1 MKLLILG
8 NHTCGNRGDS
18 AILRG
23 LLDAIN
29 SLNPHAEVDVMSRYP
44 VSSSWLLNRPVMG
57 DPLFLQMKQHNSAA
71 GVVGRVK
78 KVLRRRYQH
87 QVLLS
92 RVTDTGKLRN
102 IAIAQGFTDFV
113 RLLSGYDA
121 IIQVGGSFF
130 VDLYGVPQF
139 EHALCTFMAKKP
151 LFMIGHSVGPF
162 QDEQFNQLANYVFG
176 HCDALILRES
186 VSLDLMKRSNITT
199 AKVEHGVD
207 TAWLV
212 DHHTEEFTA
221 SYAVQHWL
229 DVAAQ
234 QKTVAIT
241 LRELAPFDK
250 RLGTTQQAYE
260 KAFAG
265 VVNRILDEG
274 YQVIALSTCTGI
286 DSYNKDDRMVA
297 LNLRQH
303 ISDPAR
309 YHVVMDELND
319 LEMGK
324 ILGACELTVGTR
336 LHSAIISMNFA
347 TPAIAINYEHKSAG
361 IMQQLGLPEMAIDI
375 RHLLDGSLQAM
386 VADTLGQ
393 LPVLNARL
401 SEAVSRERQI
411 GMQMVQ
417 SVLERS
423 RGGEMKVG
431 FFLLKFPLSSETFVL
446 NQITAFIDM
455 GFEVEIVA
463 LQKGDTQ
470 NTHAAWTKYNLA
482 ARTRWL
488 QDEPQGKVAKLRHR
502 ASQTLRG
509 IHRKNTWQALNLKR
523 YGAESRNLIL
533 SAICGQVATPFRAD
547 VFIAHFG
554 PAGVTAAKLRELGVI
569 RGKIATIFHGIDISS
584 REVLNHYT
592 PEYQQLFRR
601 GDLMLPISDLWAGRL
616 QKMGCPREKIAV
628 SRMGVDM
635 TRFSPRPVKAPATP
649 LEIIS
654 VARLTEKKG
663 LHVAIEACRQLKEQ
677 GVAFRY
683 RILGIGPWERRL
695 RTLIEQYQ
703 LEDVVEMPGFKPSH
717 EVKAMLDDADVFL
730 LPSVTGA
737 DGDME
742 GIPVALMEAM
752 AVGIPVVST
761 LHSGIPE
768 LVEADKSGWLV
779 PENDARALAQRLAAF
794 SQLDTDELAPVIK
807 RAREKVEHDFNQQVI
822 NRELASL
829 LQAL

>member
-1 MKLLILG
+1 
-8 NHTCGNRGDS
+8 
-18 AILRG
+18 
-23 LLDAIN
+23 
-29 SLNPHAEVDVMSRYP
+29 
-44 VSSSWLLNRPVMG
+44 
-57 DPLFLQMKQHNSAA
+57 
-71 GVVGRVK
+71 
-78 KVLRRRYQH
+78 
-87 QVLLS
+87 
-92 RVTDTGKLRN
+92 
-102 IAIAQGFTDFV
+102 
-113 RLLSGYDA
+113 
-121 IIQVGGSFF
+121 
-130 VDLYGVPQF
+130 
-139 EHALCTFMAKKP
+139 
-151 LFMIGHSVGPF
+151 
-162 QDEQFNQLANYVFG
+162 
-176 HCDALILRES
+176 
-186 VSLDLMKRSNITT
+186 
-199 AKVEHGVD
+199 
-207 TAWLV
+207 
-212 DHHTEEFTA
+212 
-221 SYAVQHWL
+221 
-229 DVAAQ
+229 
-234 QKTVAIT
+234 
-241 LRELAPFDK
+241 
-250 RLGTTQQAYE
+250 
-260 KAFAG
+260 
-265 VVNRILDEG
+265 
-274 YQVIALSTCTGI
+274 
-286 DSYNKDDRMVA
+286 
-297 LNLRQH
+297 
-303 ISDPAR
+303 
-309 YHVVMDELND
+309 
-319 LEMGK
+319 
-324 ILGACELTVGTR
+324 
-336 LHSAIISMNFA
+336 
-347 TPAIAINYEHKSAG
+347 
-361 IMQQLGLPEMAIDI
+361 
-375 RHLLDGSLQAM
+375 
-386 VADTLGQ
+386 
-393 LPVLNARL
+393 
-401 SEAVSRERQI
+401 
-411 GMQMVQ
+411 
-417 SVLERS
+417 
-423 RGGEMKVG
+423 MKVG

-463 LQKGDTQ
+463 LQKGDTE

-488 QDEPQGKVAKLRHR
+488 QDEPTGKVAKLRHR

-533 SAICGQVATPFRAD
+533 SAICGQVVAPLHAD

-635 TRFSPRPVKAPATP
+635 TRFSPRPVKAPAIP

-717 EVKAMLDDADVFL
+717 EVKEMLDDADVFL

-794 SQLDTDELAPVIK
+794 SQLDTDELAPVVK

>member
-1 MKLLILG
+1 
-8 NHTCGNRGDS
+8 
-18 AILRG
+18 
-23 LLDAIN
+23 
-29 SLNPHAEVDVMSRYP
+29 
-44 VSSSWLLNRPVMG
+44 
-57 DPLFLQMKQHNSAA
+57 
-71 GVVGRVK
+71 
-78 KVLRRRYQH
+78 
-87 QVLLS
+87 
-92 RVTDTGKLRN
+92 
-102 IAIAQGFTDFV
+102 
-113 RLLSGYDA
+113 
-121 IIQVGGSFF
+121 
-130 VDLYGVPQF
+130 
-139 EHALCTFMAKKP
+139 
-151 LFMIGHSVGPF
+151 
-162 QDEQFNQLANYVFG
+162 
-176 HCDALILRES
+176 
-186 VSLDLMKRSNITT
+186 
-199 AKVEHGVD
+199 
-207 TAWLV
+207 
-212 DHHTEEFTA
+212 
-221 SYAVQHWL
+221 
-229 DVAAQ
+229 
-234 QKTVAIT
+234 
-241 LRELAPFDK
+241 
-250 RLGTTQQAYE
+250 
-260 KAFAG
+260 
-265 VVNRILDEG
+265 
-274 YQVIALSTCTGI
+274 
-286 DSYNKDDRMVA
+286 
-297 LNLRQH
+297 
-303 ISDPAR
+303 
-309 YHVVMDELND
+309 
-319 LEMGK
+319 
-324 ILGACELTVGTR
+324 
-336 LHSAIISMNFA
+336 
-347 TPAIAINYEHKSAG
+347 
-361 IMQQLGLPEMAIDI
+361 
-375 RHLLDGSLQAM
+375 
-386 VADTLGQ
+386 
-393 LPVLNARL
+393 
-401 SEAVSRERQI
+401 
-411 GMQMVQ
+411 
-417 SVLERS
+417 
-423 RGGEMKVG
+423 MKVG

-533 SAICGQVATPFRAD
+533 SAICGQVVTPLHAD

-584 REVLNHYT
+584 RDVLNHYT

-717 EVKAMLDDADVFL
+717 EVKAILDDADVFL

-794 SQLDTDELAPVIK
+794 SQLDTNELAPVIK

>member
-1 MKLLILG
+1 
-8 NHTCGNRGDS
+8 
-18 AILRG
+18 
-23 LLDAIN
+23 
-29 SLNPHAEVDVMSRYP
+29 
-44 VSSSWLLNRPVMG
+44 
-57 DPLFLQMKQHNSAA
+57 
-71 GVVGRVK
+71 
-78 KVLRRRYQH
+78 
-87 QVLLS
+87 
-92 RVTDTGKLRN
+92 
-102 IAIAQGFTDFV
+102 
-113 RLLSGYDA
+113 
-121 IIQVGGSFF
+121 
-130 VDLYGVPQF
+130 
-139 EHALCTFMAKKP
+139 
-151 LFMIGHSVGPF
+151 
-162 QDEQFNQLANYVFG
+162 
-176 HCDALILRES
+176 
-186 VSLDLMKRSNITT
+186 
-199 AKVEHGVD
+199 
-207 TAWLV
+207 
-212 DHHTEEFTA
+212 
-221 SYAVQHWL
+221 
-229 DVAAQ
+229 
-234 QKTVAIT
+234 
-241 LRELAPFDK
+241 
-250 RLGTTQQAYE
+250 
-260 KAFAG
+260 
-265 VVNRILDEG
+265 
-274 YQVIALSTCTGI
+274 
-286 DSYNKDDRMVA
+286 
-297 LNLRQH
+297 
-303 ISDPAR
+303 
-309 YHVVMDELND
+309 
-319 LEMGK
+319 
-324 ILGACELTVGTR
+324 
-336 LHSAIISMNFA
+336 
-347 TPAIAINYEHKSAG
+347 
-361 IMQQLGLPEMAIDI
+361 
-375 RHLLDGSLQAM
+375 
-386 VADTLGQ
+386 
-393 LPVLNARL
+393 
-401 SEAVSRERQI
+401 
-411 GMQMVQ
+411 
-417 SVLERS
+417 
-423 RGGEMKVG
+423 MKVG

-470 NTHAAWTKYNLA
+470 NTHAAWTQYNLA
-482 ARTRWL
+482 AKTRWL

-509 IHRKNTWQALNLKR
+509 IHRKNTWQALNIKR

-533 SAICGQVATPFRAD
+533 SAICGRVATPFHAD

-601 GDLMLPISDLWAGRL
+601 GELMLPISELWAGRL

-703 LEDVVEMPGFKPSH
+703 LEDMVEMPGFKPSH

-794 SQLDTDELAPVIK
+794 SQLDADKLAPVVK

>member
-1 MKLLILG
+1 
-8 NHTCGNRGDS
+8 
-18 AILRG
+18 
-23 LLDAIN
+23 
-29 SLNPHAEVDVMSRYP
+29 
-44 VSSSWLLNRPVMG
+44 
-57 DPLFLQMKQHNSAA
+57 
-71 GVVGRVK
+71 
-78 KVLRRRYQH
+78 
-87 QVLLS
+87 
-92 RVTDTGKLRN
+92 
-102 IAIAQGFTDFV
+102 
-113 RLLSGYDA
+113 
-121 IIQVGGSFF
+121 
-130 VDLYGVPQF
+130 
-139 EHALCTFMAKKP
+139 
-151 LFMIGHSVGPF
+151 
-162 QDEQFNQLANYVFG
+162 
-176 HCDALILRES
+176 
-186 VSLDLMKRSNITT
+186 
-199 AKVEHGVD
+199 
-207 TAWLV
+207 
-212 DHHTEEFTA
+212 
-221 SYAVQHWL
+221 
-229 DVAAQ
+229 
-234 QKTVAIT
+234 
-241 LRELAPFDK
+241 
-250 RLGTTQQAYE
+250 
-260 KAFAG
+260 
-265 VVNRILDEG
+265 
-274 YQVIALSTCTGI
+274 
-286 DSYNKDDRMVA
+286 
-297 LNLRQH
+297 
-303 ISDPAR
+303 
-309 YHVVMDELND
+309 
-319 LEMGK
+319 
-324 ILGACELTVGTR
+324 
-336 LHSAIISMNFA
+336 
-347 TPAIAINYEHKSAG
+347 
-361 IMQQLGLPEMAIDI
+361 
-375 RHLLDGSLQAM
+375 
-386 VADTLGQ
+386 
-393 LPVLNARL
+393 
-401 SEAVSRERQI
+401 
-411 GMQMVQ
+411 
-417 SVLERS
+417 
-423 RGGEMKVG
+423 MKVG
-431 FFLLKFPLSSETFVL
+431 FFLLKFPLSSETFIL

-463 LQKGDTQ
+463 LQKGDTE

-488 QDEPQGKVAKLRHR
+488 QDEPTGKVAKLRHR

-523 YGAESRNLIL
+523 YGAESQNLIL
-533 SAICGQVATPFRAD
+533 SAICGQVVAPLHAD

-677 GVAFRY
+677 GMAFRY

-703 LEDVVEMPGFKPSH
+703 LEDVVDMPGFKPSH
-717 EVKAMLDDADVFL
+717 EVKEMLDDADVFL

-779 PENDARALAQRLAAF
+779 PENDARALAQRLATF
-794 SQLDTDELAPVIK
+794 SQLDTDELAPVVK
-807 RAREKVEHDFNQQVI
+807 RARDKVEHDFNQQVI

>member
-1 MKLLILG
+1 
-8 NHTCGNRGDS
+8 
-18 AILRG
+18 
-23 LLDAIN
+23 
-29 SLNPHAEVDVMSRYP
+29 
-44 VSSSWLLNRPVMG
+44 
-57 DPLFLQMKQHNSAA
+57 
-71 GVVGRVK
+71 
-78 KVLRRRYQH
+78 
-87 QVLLS
+87 
-92 RVTDTGKLRN
+92 
-102 IAIAQGFTDFV
+102 
-113 RLLSGYDA
+113 
-121 IIQVGGSFF
+121 
-130 VDLYGVPQF
+130 
-139 EHALCTFMAKKP
+139 
-151 LFMIGHSVGPF
+151 
-162 QDEQFNQLANYVFG
+162 
-176 HCDALILRES
+176 
-186 VSLDLMKRSNITT
+186 
-199 AKVEHGVD
+199 
-207 TAWLV
+207 
-212 DHHTEEFTA
+212 
-221 SYAVQHWL
+221 
-229 DVAAQ
+229 
-234 QKTVAIT
+234 
-241 LRELAPFDK
+241 
-250 RLGTTQQAYE
+250 
-260 KAFAG
+260 
-265 VVNRILDEG
+265 
-274 YQVIALSTCTGI
+274 
-286 DSYNKDDRMVA
+286 
-297 LNLRQH
+297 
-303 ISDPAR
+303 
-309 YHVVMDELND
+309 
-319 LEMGK
+319 
-324 ILGACELTVGTR
+324 
-336 LHSAIISMNFA
+336 
-347 TPAIAINYEHKSAG
+347 
-361 IMQQLGLPEMAIDI
+361 
-375 RHLLDGSLQAM
+375 
-386 VADTLGQ
+386 
-393 LPVLNARL
+393 
-401 SEAVSRERQI
+401 
-411 GMQMVQ
+411 
-417 SVLERS
+417 
-423 RGGEMKVG
+423 MKVG

-488 QDEPQGKVAKLRHR
+488 QDEPTGKVAKLRHR

-533 SAICGQVATPFRAD
+533 SAICGQVAKPLHAD

-768 LVEADKSGWLV
+768 LVEVDKSGWLV

>member
-1 MKLLILG
+1 
-8 NHTCGNRGDS
+8 
-18 AILRG
+18 
-23 LLDAIN
+23 
-29 SLNPHAEVDVMSRYP
+29 
-44 VSSSWLLNRPVMG
+44 
-57 DPLFLQMKQHNSAA
+57 
-71 GVVGRVK
+71 
-78 KVLRRRYQH
+78 
-87 QVLLS
+87 
-92 RVTDTGKLRN
+92 
-102 IAIAQGFTDFV
+102 
-113 RLLSGYDA
+113 
-121 IIQVGGSFF
+121 
-130 VDLYGVPQF
+130 
-139 EHALCTFMAKKP
+139 
-151 LFMIGHSVGPF
+151 
-162 QDEQFNQLANYVFG
+162 
-176 HCDALILRES
+176 
-186 VSLDLMKRSNITT
+186 
-199 AKVEHGVD
+199 
-207 TAWLV
+207 
-212 DHHTEEFTA
+212 
-221 SYAVQHWL
+221 
-229 DVAAQ
+229 
-234 QKTVAIT
+234 
-241 LRELAPFDK
+241 
-250 RLGTTQQAYE
+250 
-260 KAFAG
+260 
-265 VVNRILDEG
+265 
-274 YQVIALSTCTGI
+274 
-286 DSYNKDDRMVA
+286 
-297 LNLRQH
+297 
-303 ISDPAR
+303 
-309 YHVVMDELND
+309 
-319 LEMGK
+319 
-324 ILGACELTVGTR
+324 
-336 LHSAIISMNFA
+336 
-347 TPAIAINYEHKSAG
+347 
-361 IMQQLGLPEMAIDI
+361 
-375 RHLLDGSLQAM
+375 
-386 VADTLGQ
+386 
-393 LPVLNARL
+393 
-401 SEAVSRERQI
+401 
-411 GMQMVQ
+411 
-417 SVLERS
+417 
-423 RGGEMKVG
+423 MKVG

-455 GFEVEIVA
+455 GFEVEIIA

-488 QDEPQGKVAKLRHR
+488 QDEPTGKVAKLRHR

-533 SAICGQVATPFRAD
+533 SAICGQVATPFHSD

-677 GVAFRY
+677 GMAFRY

-752 AVGIPVVST
+752 AVGIPVIST

-794 SQLDTDELAPVIK
+794 SQLDTDELAPVVK

>member
-1 MKLLILG
+1 
-8 NHTCGNRGDS
+8 
-18 AILRG
+18 
-23 LLDAIN
+23 
-29 SLNPHAEVDVMSRYP
+29 
-44 VSSSWLLNRPVMG
+44 
-57 DPLFLQMKQHNSAA
+57 
-71 GVVGRVK
+71 
-78 KVLRRRYQH
+78 
-87 QVLLS
+87 
-92 RVTDTGKLRN
+92 
-102 IAIAQGFTDFV
+102 
-113 RLLSGYDA
+113 
-121 IIQVGGSFF
+121 
-130 VDLYGVPQF
+130 
-139 EHALCTFMAKKP
+139 
-151 LFMIGHSVGPF
+151 
-162 QDEQFNQLANYVFG
+162 
-176 HCDALILRES
+176 
-186 VSLDLMKRSNITT
+186 
-199 AKVEHGVD
+199 
-207 TAWLV
+207 
-212 DHHTEEFTA
+212 
-221 SYAVQHWL
+221 
-229 DVAAQ
+229 
-234 QKTVAIT
+234 
-241 LRELAPFDK
+241 
-250 RLGTTQQAYE
+250 
-260 KAFAG
+260 
-265 VVNRILDEG
+265 
-274 YQVIALSTCTGI
+274 
-286 DSYNKDDRMVA
+286 
-297 LNLRQH
+297 
-303 ISDPAR
+303 
-309 YHVVMDELND
+309 
-319 LEMGK
+319 
-324 ILGACELTVGTR
+324 
-336 LHSAIISMNFA
+336 
-347 TPAIAINYEHKSAG
+347 
-361 IMQQLGLPEMAIDI
+361 
-375 RHLLDGSLQAM
+375 
-386 VADTLGQ
+386 
-393 LPVLNARL
+393 
-401 SEAVSRERQI
+401 
-411 GMQMVQ
+411 
-417 SVLERS
+417 
-423 RGGEMKVG
+423 MKVG

-455 GFEVEIVA
+455 DFEVEIVA

-470 NTHAAWTKYNLA
+470 NTHAAWTQYNLA
-482 ARTRWL
+482 AKTRWL

-509 IHRKNTWQALNLKR
+509 IHRKNTWQALNIKR

-533 SAICGQVATPFRAD
+533 SAICGRVATPFHAD

-794 SQLDTDELAPVIK
+794 SQLDADKLAPVVK

>member
-1 MKLLILG
+1 
-8 NHTCGNRGDS
+8 
-18 AILRG
+18 
-23 LLDAIN
+23 
-29 SLNPHAEVDVMSRYP
+29 
-44 VSSSWLLNRPVMG
+44 
-57 DPLFLQMKQHNSAA
+57 
-71 GVVGRVK
+71 
-78 KVLRRRYQH
+78 
-87 QVLLS
+87 
-92 RVTDTGKLRN
+92 
-102 IAIAQGFTDFV
+102 
-113 RLLSGYDA
+113 
-121 IIQVGGSFF
+121 
-130 VDLYGVPQF
+130 
-139 EHALCTFMAKKP
+139 
-151 LFMIGHSVGPF
+151 
-162 QDEQFNQLANYVFG
+162 
-176 HCDALILRES
+176 
-186 VSLDLMKRSNITT
+186 
-199 AKVEHGVD
+199 
-207 TAWLV
+207 
-212 DHHTEEFTA
+212 
-221 SYAVQHWL
+221 
-229 DVAAQ
+229 
-234 QKTVAIT
+234 
-241 LRELAPFDK
+241 
-250 RLGTTQQAYE
+250 
-260 KAFAG
+260 
-265 VVNRILDEG
+265 
-274 YQVIALSTCTGI
+274 
-286 DSYNKDDRMVA
+286 
-297 LNLRQH
+297 
-303 ISDPAR
+303 
-309 YHVVMDELND
+309 
-319 LEMGK
+319 
-324 ILGACELTVGTR
+324 
-336 LHSAIISMNFA
+336 
-347 TPAIAINYEHKSAG
+347 
-361 IMQQLGLPEMAIDI
+361 
-375 RHLLDGSLQAM
+375 
-386 VADTLGQ
+386 
-393 LPVLNARL
+393 
-401 SEAVSRERQI
+401 
-411 GMQMVQ
+411 
-417 SVLERS
+417 
-423 RGGEMKVG
+423 MKVG

-533 SAICGQVATPFRAD
+533 SAICGQVVTPLHAD

-717 EVKAMLDDADVFL
+717 EVKAILDDADVFL

-807 RAREKVEHDFNQQVI
+807 RAREKVEHDFNQQAI

>member
-1 MKLLILG
+1 
-8 NHTCGNRGDS
+8 
-18 AILRG
+18 
-23 LLDAIN
+23 
-29 SLNPHAEVDVMSRYP
+29 
-44 VSSSWLLNRPVMG
+44 
-57 DPLFLQMKQHNSAA
+57 
-71 GVVGRVK
+71 
-78 KVLRRRYQH
+78 
-87 QVLLS
+87 
-92 RVTDTGKLRN
+92 
-102 IAIAQGFTDFV
+102 
-113 RLLSGYDA
+113 
-121 IIQVGGSFF
+121 
-130 VDLYGVPQF
+130 
-139 EHALCTFMAKKP
+139 
-151 LFMIGHSVGPF
+151 
-162 QDEQFNQLANYVFG
+162 
-176 HCDALILRES
+176 
-186 VSLDLMKRSNITT
+186 
-199 AKVEHGVD
+199 
-207 TAWLV
+207 
-212 DHHTEEFTA
+212 
-221 SYAVQHWL
+221 
-229 DVAAQ
+229 
-234 QKTVAIT
+234 
-241 LRELAPFDK
+241 
-250 RLGTTQQAYE
+250 
-260 KAFAG
+260 
-265 VVNRILDEG
+265 
-274 YQVIALSTCTGI
+274 
-286 DSYNKDDRMVA
+286 
-297 LNLRQH
+297 
-303 ISDPAR
+303 
-309 YHVVMDELND
+309 
-319 LEMGK
+319 
-324 ILGACELTVGTR
+324 
-336 LHSAIISMNFA
+336 
-347 TPAIAINYEHKSAG
+347 
-361 IMQQLGLPEMAIDI
+361 
-375 RHLLDGSLQAM
+375 
-386 VADTLGQ
+386 
-393 LPVLNARL
+393 
-401 SEAVSRERQI
+401 
-411 GMQMVQ
+411 
-417 SVLERS
+417 
-423 RGGEMKVG
+423 MKVG

-455 GFEVEIVA
+455 GFEVDIVA

-488 QDEPQGKVAKLRHR
+488 QDEPTGKVAKLRHR

-533 SAICGQVATPFRAD
+533 SAICGQVVTPLHAD

-601 GDLMLPISDLWAGRL
+601 GDLMLPISNLWAGRL

-794 SQLDTDELAPVIK
+794 SQLDTDELAPVVK

>member
-1 MKLLILG
+1 
-8 NHTCGNRGDS
+8 
-18 AILRG
+18 
-23 LLDAIN
+23 
-29 SLNPHAEVDVMSRYP
+29 
-44 VSSSWLLNRPVMG
+44 
-57 DPLFLQMKQHNSAA
+57 
-71 GVVGRVK
+71 
-78 KVLRRRYQH
+78 
-87 QVLLS
+87 
-92 RVTDTGKLRN
+92 
-102 IAIAQGFTDFV
+102 
-113 RLLSGYDA
+113 
-121 IIQVGGSFF
+121 
-130 VDLYGVPQF
+130 
-139 EHALCTFMAKKP
+139 
-151 LFMIGHSVGPF
+151 
-162 QDEQFNQLANYVFG
+162 
-176 HCDALILRES
+176 
-186 VSLDLMKRSNITT
+186 
-199 AKVEHGVD
+199 
-207 TAWLV
+207 
-212 DHHTEEFTA
+212 
-221 SYAVQHWL
+221 
-229 DVAAQ
+229 
-234 QKTVAIT
+234 
-241 LRELAPFDK
+241 
-250 RLGTTQQAYE
+250 
-260 KAFAG
+260 
-265 VVNRILDEG
+265 
-274 YQVIALSTCTGI
+274 
-286 DSYNKDDRMVA
+286 
-297 LNLRQH
+297 
-303 ISDPAR
+303 
-309 YHVVMDELND
+309 
-319 LEMGK
+319 
-324 ILGACELTVGTR
+324 
-336 LHSAIISMNFA
+336 
-347 TPAIAINYEHKSAG
+347 
-361 IMQQLGLPEMAIDI
+361 
-375 RHLLDGSLQAM
+375 
-386 VADTLGQ
+386 
-393 LPVLNARL
+393 
-401 SEAVSRERQI
+401 
-411 GMQMVQ
+411 
-417 SVLERS
+417 
-423 RGGEMKVG
+423 MKVG

-488 QDEPQGKVAKLRHR
+488 QDEPVGNVAKLRHR
-502 ASQTLRG
+502 VSQTLRG

-523 YGAESRNLIL
+523 YGDESRNLIL
-533 SAICGQVATPFRAD
+533 SAICGQAATPFRAD

-554 PAGVTAAKLRELGVI
+554 PAGVTATKLRELGVI
-569 RGKIATIFHGIDISS
+569 RGKIATIFHGVDISS

-635 TRFSPRPVKAPATP
+635 MRFSLRPVKAPATP

-768 LVEADKSGWLV
+768 LVEADGSGWLV

-829 LQAL
+829 LRRTHAI

>member
-1 MKLLILG
+1 
-8 NHTCGNRGDS
+8 
-18 AILRG
+18 
-23 LLDAIN
+23 
-29 SLNPHAEVDVMSRYP
+29 
-44 VSSSWLLNRPVMG
+44 
-57 DPLFLQMKQHNSAA
+57 
-71 GVVGRVK
+71 
-78 KVLRRRYQH
+78 
-87 QVLLS
+87 
-92 RVTDTGKLRN
+92 
-102 IAIAQGFTDFV
+102 
-113 RLLSGYDA
+113 
-121 IIQVGGSFF
+121 
-130 VDLYGVPQF
+130 
-139 EHALCTFMAKKP
+139 
-151 LFMIGHSVGPF
+151 
-162 QDEQFNQLANYVFG
+162 
-176 HCDALILRES
+176 
-186 VSLDLMKRSNITT
+186 
-199 AKVEHGVD
+199 
-207 TAWLV
+207 
-212 DHHTEEFTA
+212 
-221 SYAVQHWL
+221 
-229 DVAAQ
+229 
-234 QKTVAIT
+234 
-241 LRELAPFDK
+241 
-250 RLGTTQQAYE
+250 
-260 KAFAG
+260 
-265 VVNRILDEG
+265 
-274 YQVIALSTCTGI
+274 
-286 DSYNKDDRMVA
+286 
-297 LNLRQH
+297 
-303 ISDPAR
+303 
-309 YHVVMDELND
+309 
-319 LEMGK
+319 
-324 ILGACELTVGTR
+324 
-336 LHSAIISMNFA
+336 
-347 TPAIAINYEHKSAG
+347 
-361 IMQQLGLPEMAIDI
+361 
-375 RHLLDGSLQAM
+375 
-386 VADTLGQ
+386 
-393 LPVLNARL
+393 
-401 SEAVSRERQI
+401 
-411 GMQMVQ
+411 
-417 SVLERS
+417 
-423 RGGEMKVG
+423 MKVG

-488 QDEPQGKVAKLRHR
+488 QDEPTGKVAKLRHR

-533 SAICGQVATPFRAD
+533 SAICGQVAKPLHAD

-807 RAREKVEHDFNQQVI
+807 RAREKIEHDFNQQVI

>member
-1 MKLLILG
+1 
-8 NHTCGNRGDS
+8 
-18 AILRG
+18 
-23 LLDAIN
+23 
-29 SLNPHAEVDVMSRYP
+29 
-44 VSSSWLLNRPVMG
+44 
-57 DPLFLQMKQHNSAA
+57 
-71 GVVGRVK
+71 
-78 KVLRRRYQH
+78 
-87 QVLLS
+87 
-92 RVTDTGKLRN
+92 
-102 IAIAQGFTDFV
+102 
-113 RLLSGYDA
+113 
-121 IIQVGGSFF
+121 
-130 VDLYGVPQF
+130 
-139 EHALCTFMAKKP
+139 
-151 LFMIGHSVGPF
+151 
-162 QDEQFNQLANYVFG
+162 
-176 HCDALILRES
+176 
-186 VSLDLMKRSNITT
+186 
-199 AKVEHGVD
+199 
-207 TAWLV
+207 
-212 DHHTEEFTA
+212 
-221 SYAVQHWL
+221 
-229 DVAAQ
+229 
-234 QKTVAIT
+234 
-241 LRELAPFDK
+241 
-250 RLGTTQQAYE
+250 
-260 KAFAG
+260 
-265 VVNRILDEG
+265 
-274 YQVIALSTCTGI
+274 
-286 DSYNKDDRMVA
+286 
-297 LNLRQH
+297 
-303 ISDPAR
+303 
-309 YHVVMDELND
+309 
-319 LEMGK
+319 
-324 ILGACELTVGTR
+324 
-336 LHSAIISMNFA
+336 
-347 TPAIAINYEHKSAG
+347 
-361 IMQQLGLPEMAIDI
+361 
-375 RHLLDGSLQAM
+375 
-386 VADTLGQ
+386 
-393 LPVLNARL
+393 
-401 SEAVSRERQI
+401 
-411 GMQMVQ
+411 
-417 SVLERS
+417 
-423 RGGEMKVG
+423 MKVG

-533 SAICGQVATPFRAD
+533 SAICGQVVTPLHAD

-584 REVLNHYT
+584 RDVLNHYT

-717 EVKAMLDDADVFL
+717 EVKAILDDADVFL

-807 RAREKVEHDFNQQVI
+807 RAREKVKHDFNQQVI

>member
-1 MKLLILG
+1 
-8 NHTCGNRGDS
+8 
-18 AILRG
+18 
-23 LLDAIN
+23 
-29 SLNPHAEVDVMSRYP
+29 
-44 VSSSWLLNRPVMG
+44 
-57 DPLFLQMKQHNSAA
+57 
-71 GVVGRVK
+71 
-78 KVLRRRYQH
+78 
-87 QVLLS
+87 
-92 RVTDTGKLRN
+92 
-102 IAIAQGFTDFV
+102 
-113 RLLSGYDA
+113 
-121 IIQVGGSFF
+121 
-130 VDLYGVPQF
+130 
-139 EHALCTFMAKKP
+139 
-151 LFMIGHSVGPF
+151 
-162 QDEQFNQLANYVFG
+162 
-176 HCDALILRES
+176 
-186 VSLDLMKRSNITT
+186 
-199 AKVEHGVD
+199 
-207 TAWLV
+207 
-212 DHHTEEFTA
+212 
-221 SYAVQHWL
+221 
-229 DVAAQ
+229 
-234 QKTVAIT
+234 
-241 LRELAPFDK
+241 
-250 RLGTTQQAYE
+250 
-260 KAFAG
+260 
-265 VVNRILDEG
+265 
-274 YQVIALSTCTGI
+274 
-286 DSYNKDDRMVA
+286 
-297 LNLRQH
+297 
-303 ISDPAR
+303 
-309 YHVVMDELND
+309 
-319 LEMGK
+319 
-324 ILGACELTVGTR
+324 
-336 LHSAIISMNFA
+336 
-347 TPAIAINYEHKSAG
+347 
-361 IMQQLGLPEMAIDI
+361 
-375 RHLLDGSLQAM
+375 
-386 VADTLGQ
+386 
-393 LPVLNARL
+393 
-401 SEAVSRERQI
+401 
-411 GMQMVQ
+411 
-417 SVLERS
+417 
-423 RGGEMKVG
+423 MKVG

-455 GFEVEIVA
+455 GFEVEIIA
-463 LQKGDTQ
+463 RQKGDTQ

-488 QDEPQGKVAKLRHR
+488 QDEPTGKVAKLRHR

-533 SAICGQVATPFRAD
+533 SAICGQVATPFHTD

-794 SQLDTDELAPVIK
+794 SQLDTDELAPVVK

>member
-1 MKLLILG
+1 
-8 NHTCGNRGDS
+8 
-18 AILRG
+18 
-23 LLDAIN
+23 
-29 SLNPHAEVDVMSRYP
+29 
-44 VSSSWLLNRPVMG
+44 
-57 DPLFLQMKQHNSAA
+57 
-71 GVVGRVK
+71 
-78 KVLRRRYQH
+78 
-87 QVLLS
+87 
-92 RVTDTGKLRN
+92 
-102 IAIAQGFTDFV
+102 
-113 RLLSGYDA
+113 
-121 IIQVGGSFF
+121 
-130 VDLYGVPQF
+130 
-139 EHALCTFMAKKP
+139 
-151 LFMIGHSVGPF
+151 
-162 QDEQFNQLANYVFG
+162 
-176 HCDALILRES
+176 
-186 VSLDLMKRSNITT
+186 
-199 AKVEHGVD
+199 
-207 TAWLV
+207 
-212 DHHTEEFTA
+212 
-221 SYAVQHWL
+221 
-229 DVAAQ
+229 
-234 QKTVAIT
+234 
-241 LRELAPFDK
+241 
-250 RLGTTQQAYE
+250 
-260 KAFAG
+260 
-265 VVNRILDEG
+265 
-274 YQVIALSTCTGI
+274 
-286 DSYNKDDRMVA
+286 
-297 LNLRQH
+297 
-303 ISDPAR
+303 
-309 YHVVMDELND
+309 
-319 LEMGK
+319 
-324 ILGACELTVGTR
+324 
-336 LHSAIISMNFA
+336 
-347 TPAIAINYEHKSAG
+347 
-361 IMQQLGLPEMAIDI
+361 
-375 RHLLDGSLQAM
+375 
-386 VADTLGQ
+386 
-393 LPVLNARL
+393 
-401 SEAVSRERQI
+401 
-411 GMQMVQ
+411 
-417 SVLERS
+417 
-423 RGGEMKVG
+423 MKVG

-463 LQKGDTQ
+463 LQKGDTE

-488 QDEPQGKVAKLRHR
+488 QDEPTGKVAKLRHR

-533 SAICGQVATPFRAD
+533 SAICGQVVAPLHAD

-677 GVAFRY
+677 GMAFRY

-703 LEDVVEMPGFKPSH
+703 LEDVVDMPGFKPSH
-717 EVKAMLDDADVFL
+717 EVKEMLDDADVFL

-794 SQLDTDELAPVIK
+794 SQLDTDELAPVVK

>member
-1 MKLLILG
+1 
-8 NHTCGNRGDS
+8 
-18 AILRG
+18 
-23 LLDAIN
+23 
-29 SLNPHAEVDVMSRYP
+29 
-44 VSSSWLLNRPVMG
+44 
-57 DPLFLQMKQHNSAA
+57 
-71 GVVGRVK
+71 
-78 KVLRRRYQH
+78 
-87 QVLLS
+87 
-92 RVTDTGKLRN
+92 
-102 IAIAQGFTDFV
+102 
-113 RLLSGYDA
+113 
-121 IIQVGGSFF
+121 
-130 VDLYGVPQF
+130 
-139 EHALCTFMAKKP
+139 
-151 LFMIGHSVGPF
+151 
-162 QDEQFNQLANYVFG
+162 
-176 HCDALILRES
+176 
-186 VSLDLMKRSNITT
+186 
-199 AKVEHGVD
+199 
-207 TAWLV
+207 
-212 DHHTEEFTA
+212 
-221 SYAVQHWL
+221 
-229 DVAAQ
+229 
-234 QKTVAIT
+234 
-241 LRELAPFDK
+241 
-250 RLGTTQQAYE
+250 
-260 KAFAG
+260 
-265 VVNRILDEG
+265 
-274 YQVIALSTCTGI
+274 
-286 DSYNKDDRMVA
+286 
-297 LNLRQH
+297 
-303 ISDPAR
+303 
-309 YHVVMDELND
+309 
-319 LEMGK
+319 
-324 ILGACELTVGTR
+324 
-336 LHSAIISMNFA
+336 
-347 TPAIAINYEHKSAG
+347 
-361 IMQQLGLPEMAIDI
+361 
-375 RHLLDGSLQAM
+375 
-386 VADTLGQ
+386 
-393 LPVLNARL
+393 
-401 SEAVSRERQI
+401 
-411 GMQMVQ
+411 
-417 SVLERS
+417 
-423 RGGEMKVG
+423 MKVG

-455 GFEVEIVA
+455 GFEVEIIA

-488 QDEPQGKVAKLRHR
+488 QDEPTGKVAKLRHR

-533 SAICGQVATPFRAD
+533 SAICGLVATPFHAD

-794 SQLDTDELAPVIK
+794 SQLDTDELAPVVK

>member
-1 MKLLILG
+1 
-8 NHTCGNRGDS
+8 
-18 AILRG
+18 
-23 LLDAIN
+23 
-29 SLNPHAEVDVMSRYP
+29 
-44 VSSSWLLNRPVMG
+44 
-57 DPLFLQMKQHNSAA
+57 
-71 GVVGRVK
+71 
-78 KVLRRRYQH
+78 
-87 QVLLS
+87 
-92 RVTDTGKLRN
+92 
-102 IAIAQGFTDFV
+102 
-113 RLLSGYDA
+113 
-121 IIQVGGSFF
+121 
-130 VDLYGVPQF
+130 
-139 EHALCTFMAKKP
+139 
-151 LFMIGHSVGPF
+151 
-162 QDEQFNQLANYVFG
+162 
-176 HCDALILRES
+176 
-186 VSLDLMKRSNITT
+186 
-199 AKVEHGVD
+199 
-207 TAWLV
+207 
-212 DHHTEEFTA
+212 
-221 SYAVQHWL
+221 
-229 DVAAQ
+229 
-234 QKTVAIT
+234 
-241 LRELAPFDK
+241 
-250 RLGTTQQAYE
+250 
-260 KAFAG
+260 
-265 VVNRILDEG
+265 
-274 YQVIALSTCTGI
+274 
-286 DSYNKDDRMVA
+286 
-297 LNLRQH
+297 
-303 ISDPAR
+303 
-309 YHVVMDELND
+309 
-319 LEMGK
+319 
-324 ILGACELTVGTR
+324 
-336 LHSAIISMNFA
+336 
-347 TPAIAINYEHKSAG
+347 
-361 IMQQLGLPEMAIDI
+361 
-375 RHLLDGSLQAM
+375 
-386 VADTLGQ
+386 
-393 LPVLNARL
+393 
-401 SEAVSRERQI
+401 
-411 GMQMVQ
+411 
-417 SVLERS
+417 
-423 RGGEMKVG
+423 MKVG

-488 QDEPQGKVAKLRHR
+488 QDEPAGKVAKLRHR

-533 SAICGQVATPFRAD
+533 SAICGKVATPFHAD

-717 EVKAMLDDADVFL
+717 EVRAMLDDADVFL

-794 SQLDTDELAPVIK
+794 SQLDTDELAPVVK

>member
-1 MKLLILG
+1 
-8 NHTCGNRGDS
+8 
-18 AILRG
+18 
-23 LLDAIN
+23 
-29 SLNPHAEVDVMSRYP
+29 
-44 VSSSWLLNRPVMG
+44 
-57 DPLFLQMKQHNSAA
+57 
-71 GVVGRVK
+71 
-78 KVLRRRYQH
+78 
-87 QVLLS
+87 
-92 RVTDTGKLRN
+92 
-102 IAIAQGFTDFV
+102 
-113 RLLSGYDA
+113 
-121 IIQVGGSFF
+121 
-130 VDLYGVPQF
+130 
-139 EHALCTFMAKKP
+139 
-151 LFMIGHSVGPF
+151 
-162 QDEQFNQLANYVFG
+162 
-176 HCDALILRES
+176 
-186 VSLDLMKRSNITT
+186 
-199 AKVEHGVD
+199 
-207 TAWLV
+207 
-212 DHHTEEFTA
+212 
-221 SYAVQHWL
+221 
-229 DVAAQ
+229 
-234 QKTVAIT
+234 
-241 LRELAPFDK
+241 
-250 RLGTTQQAYE
+250 
-260 KAFAG
+260 
-265 VVNRILDEG
+265 
-274 YQVIALSTCTGI
+274 
-286 DSYNKDDRMVA
+286 
-297 LNLRQH
+297 
-303 ISDPAR
+303 
-309 YHVVMDELND
+309 
-319 LEMGK
+319 
-324 ILGACELTVGTR
+324 
-336 LHSAIISMNFA
+336 
-347 TPAIAINYEHKSAG
+347 
-361 IMQQLGLPEMAIDI
+361 
-375 RHLLDGSLQAM
+375 
-386 VADTLGQ
+386 
-393 LPVLNARL
+393 
-401 SEAVSRERQI
+401 
-411 GMQMVQ
+411 
-417 SVLERS
+417 
-423 RGGEMKVG
+423 MKVG

-533 SAICGQVATPFRAD
+533 SAICGQVVTPLHAD

-584 REVLNHYT
+584 RDVLNHYT

-663 LHVAIEACRQLKEQ
+663 LHVAIEACRQLKVQ

-717 EVKAMLDDADVFL
+717 EVKAILDDADVFL

>member
-1 MKLLILG
+1 
-8 NHTCGNRGDS
+8 
-18 AILRG
+18 
-23 LLDAIN
+23 
-29 SLNPHAEVDVMSRYP
+29 
-44 VSSSWLLNRPVMG
+44 
-57 DPLFLQMKQHNSAA
+57 
-71 GVVGRVK
+71 
-78 KVLRRRYQH
+78 
-87 QVLLS
+87 
-92 RVTDTGKLRN
+92 
-102 IAIAQGFTDFV
+102 
-113 RLLSGYDA
+113 
-121 IIQVGGSFF
+121 
-130 VDLYGVPQF
+130 
-139 EHALCTFMAKKP
+139 
-151 LFMIGHSVGPF
+151 
-162 QDEQFNQLANYVFG
+162 
-176 HCDALILRES
+176 
-186 VSLDLMKRSNITT
+186 
-199 AKVEHGVD
+199 
-207 TAWLV
+207 
-212 DHHTEEFTA
+212 
-221 SYAVQHWL
+221 
-229 DVAAQ
+229 
-234 QKTVAIT
+234 
-241 LRELAPFDK
+241 
-250 RLGTTQQAYE
+250 
-260 KAFAG
+260 
-265 VVNRILDEG
+265 
-274 YQVIALSTCTGI
+274 
-286 DSYNKDDRMVA
+286 
-297 LNLRQH
+297 
-303 ISDPAR
+303 
-309 YHVVMDELND
+309 
-319 LEMGK
+319 
-324 ILGACELTVGTR
+324 
-336 LHSAIISMNFA
+336 
-347 TPAIAINYEHKSAG
+347 
-361 IMQQLGLPEMAIDI
+361 
-375 RHLLDGSLQAM
+375 
-386 VADTLGQ
+386 
-393 LPVLNARL
+393 
-401 SEAVSRERQI
+401 
-411 GMQMVQ
+411 
-417 SVLERS
+417 
-423 RGGEMKVG
+423 MKVG

-463 LQKGDTQ
+463 LQKGDTE

-488 QDEPQGKVAKLRHR
+488 QDEPTGKVAKLRHR

-533 SAICGQVATPFRAD
+533 SAICGQVVAPLHAD

-677 GVAFRY
+677 GMAFRY

-794 SQLDTDELAPVIK
+794 SQLDTDELAPVVK

>member
-1 MKLLILG
+1 
-8 NHTCGNRGDS
+8 
-18 AILRG
+18 
-23 LLDAIN
+23 
-29 SLNPHAEVDVMSRYP
+29 
-44 VSSSWLLNRPVMG
+44 
-57 DPLFLQMKQHNSAA
+57 
-71 GVVGRVK
+71 
-78 KVLRRRYQH
+78 
-87 QVLLS
+87 
-92 RVTDTGKLRN
+92 
-102 IAIAQGFTDFV
+102 
-113 RLLSGYDA
+113 
-121 IIQVGGSFF
+121 
-130 VDLYGVPQF
+130 
-139 EHALCTFMAKKP
+139 
-151 LFMIGHSVGPF
+151 
-162 QDEQFNQLANYVFG
+162 
-176 HCDALILRES
+176 
-186 VSLDLMKRSNITT
+186 
-199 AKVEHGVD
+199 
-207 TAWLV
+207 
-212 DHHTEEFTA
+212 
-221 SYAVQHWL
+221 
-229 DVAAQ
+229 
-234 QKTVAIT
+234 
-241 LRELAPFDK
+241 
-250 RLGTTQQAYE
+250 
-260 KAFAG
+260 
-265 VVNRILDEG
+265 
-274 YQVIALSTCTGI
+274 
-286 DSYNKDDRMVA
+286 
-297 LNLRQH
+297 
-303 ISDPAR
+303 
-309 YHVVMDELND
+309 
-319 LEMGK
+319 
-324 ILGACELTVGTR
+324 
-336 LHSAIISMNFA
+336 
-347 TPAIAINYEHKSAG
+347 
-361 IMQQLGLPEMAIDI
+361 
-375 RHLLDGSLQAM
+375 
-386 VADTLGQ
+386 
-393 LPVLNARL
+393 
-401 SEAVSRERQI
+401 
-411 GMQMVQ
+411 
-417 SVLERS
+417 
-423 RGGEMKVG
+423 MKVG

-488 QDEPQGKVAKLRHR
+488 QDEPAGKVAKLRHR

-533 SAICGQVATPFRAD
+533 SAICGKVATPFHAD

-752 AVGIPVVST
+752 AVGIPVVSS

-794 SQLDTDELAPVIK
+794 SQLDTDELAPVVK

>member
-1 MKLLILG
+1 
-8 NHTCGNRGDS
+8 
-18 AILRG
+18 
-23 LLDAIN
+23 
-29 SLNPHAEVDVMSRYP
+29 
-44 VSSSWLLNRPVMG
+44 
-57 DPLFLQMKQHNSAA
+57 
-71 GVVGRVK
+71 
-78 KVLRRRYQH
+78 
-87 QVLLS
+87 
-92 RVTDTGKLRN
+92 
-102 IAIAQGFTDFV
+102 
-113 RLLSGYDA
+113 
-121 IIQVGGSFF
+121 
-130 VDLYGVPQF
+130 
-139 EHALCTFMAKKP
+139 
-151 LFMIGHSVGPF
+151 
-162 QDEQFNQLANYVFG
+162 
-176 HCDALILRES
+176 
-186 VSLDLMKRSNITT
+186 
-199 AKVEHGVD
+199 
-207 TAWLV
+207 
-212 DHHTEEFTA
+212 
-221 SYAVQHWL
+221 
-229 DVAAQ
+229 
-234 QKTVAIT
+234 
-241 LRELAPFDK
+241 
-250 RLGTTQQAYE
+250 
-260 KAFAG
+260 
-265 VVNRILDEG
+265 
-274 YQVIALSTCTGI
+274 
-286 DSYNKDDRMVA
+286 
-297 LNLRQH
+297 
-303 ISDPAR
+303 
-309 YHVVMDELND
+309 
-319 LEMGK
+319 
-324 ILGACELTVGTR
+324 
-336 LHSAIISMNFA
+336 
-347 TPAIAINYEHKSAG
+347 
-361 IMQQLGLPEMAIDI
+361 
-375 RHLLDGSLQAM
+375 
-386 VADTLGQ
+386 
-393 LPVLNARL
+393 
-401 SEAVSRERQI
+401 
-411 GMQMVQ
+411 
-417 SVLERS
+417 
-423 RGGEMKVG
+423 MKVG

-488 QDEPQGKVAKLRHR
+488 QDEPTGKIAKLRHR

-533 SAICGQVATPFRAD
+533 SAICGQVAKPLHAD

-794 SQLDTDELAPVIK
+794 SQLDTDELAPVVK

>member
-1 MKLLILG
+1 
-8 NHTCGNRGDS
+8 
-18 AILRG
+18 
-23 LLDAIN
+23 
-29 SLNPHAEVDVMSRYP
+29 
-44 VSSSWLLNRPVMG
+44 
-57 DPLFLQMKQHNSAA
+57 
-71 GVVGRVK
+71 
-78 KVLRRRYQH
+78 
-87 QVLLS
+87 
-92 RVTDTGKLRN
+92 
-102 IAIAQGFTDFV
+102 
-113 RLLSGYDA
+113 
-121 IIQVGGSFF
+121 
-130 VDLYGVPQF
+130 
-139 EHALCTFMAKKP
+139 
-151 LFMIGHSVGPF
+151 
-162 QDEQFNQLANYVFG
+162 
-176 HCDALILRES
+176 
-186 VSLDLMKRSNITT
+186 
-199 AKVEHGVD
+199 
-207 TAWLV
+207 
-212 DHHTEEFTA
+212 
-221 SYAVQHWL
+221 
-229 DVAAQ
+229 
-234 QKTVAIT
+234 
-241 LRELAPFDK
+241 
-250 RLGTTQQAYE
+250 
-260 KAFAG
+260 
-265 VVNRILDEG
+265 
-274 YQVIALSTCTGI
+274 
-286 DSYNKDDRMVA
+286 
-297 LNLRQH
+297 
-303 ISDPAR
+303 
-309 YHVVMDELND
+309 
-319 LEMGK
+319 
-324 ILGACELTVGTR
+324 
-336 LHSAIISMNFA
+336 
-347 TPAIAINYEHKSAG
+347 
-361 IMQQLGLPEMAIDI
+361 
-375 RHLLDGSLQAM
+375 
-386 VADTLGQ
+386 
-393 LPVLNARL
+393 
-401 SEAVSRERQI
+401 
-411 GMQMVQ
+411 
-417 SVLERS
+417 
-423 RGGEMKVG
+423 MKVG

-533 SAICGQVATPFRAD
+533 SAICGQVVTPLHAD

-584 REVLNHYT
+584 RDVLNHYT

-717 EVKAMLDDADVFL
+717 EVKAILDDADVFL

>member
-1 MKLLILG
+1 
-8 NHTCGNRGDS
+8 
-18 AILRG
+18 
-23 LLDAIN
+23 
-29 SLNPHAEVDVMSRYP
+29 
-44 VSSSWLLNRPVMG
+44 
-57 DPLFLQMKQHNSAA
+57 
-71 GVVGRVK
+71 
-78 KVLRRRYQH
+78 
-87 QVLLS
+87 
-92 RVTDTGKLRN
+92 
-102 IAIAQGFTDFV
+102 
-113 RLLSGYDA
+113 
-121 IIQVGGSFF
+121 
-130 VDLYGVPQF
+130 
-139 EHALCTFMAKKP
+139 
-151 LFMIGHSVGPF
+151 
-162 QDEQFNQLANYVFG
+162 
-176 HCDALILRES
+176 
-186 VSLDLMKRSNITT
+186 
-199 AKVEHGVD
+199 
-207 TAWLV
+207 
-212 DHHTEEFTA
+212 
-221 SYAVQHWL
+221 
-229 DVAAQ
+229 
-234 QKTVAIT
+234 
-241 LRELAPFDK
+241 
-250 RLGTTQQAYE
+250 
-260 KAFAG
+260 
-265 VVNRILDEG
+265 
-274 YQVIALSTCTGI
+274 
-286 DSYNKDDRMVA
+286 
-297 LNLRQH
+297 
-303 ISDPAR
+303 
-309 YHVVMDELND
+309 
-319 LEMGK
+319 
-324 ILGACELTVGTR
+324 
-336 LHSAIISMNFA
+336 
-347 TPAIAINYEHKSAG
+347 
-361 IMQQLGLPEMAIDI
+361 
-375 RHLLDGSLQAM
+375 
-386 VADTLGQ
+386 
-393 LPVLNARL
+393 
-401 SEAVSRERQI
+401 
-411 GMQMVQ
+411 
-417 SVLERS
+417 
-423 RGGEMKVG
+423 MKVG

-470 NTHAAWTKYNLA
+470 NTHAAWTQYNLA
-482 ARTRWL
+482 AKTRWL

-533 SAICGQVATPFRAD
+533 SAICGRVATPFHAD

-703 LEDVVEMPGFKPSH
+703 LEDMVEMPGFKPSH

-794 SQLDTDELAPVIK
+794 SQLDADKLAPVIK

>member
-1 MKLLILG
+1 
-8 NHTCGNRGDS
+8 
-18 AILRG
+18 
-23 LLDAIN
+23 
-29 SLNPHAEVDVMSRYP
+29 
-44 VSSSWLLNRPVMG
+44 
-57 DPLFLQMKQHNSAA
+57 
-71 GVVGRVK
+71 
-78 KVLRRRYQH
+78 
-87 QVLLS
+87 
-92 RVTDTGKLRN
+92 
-102 IAIAQGFTDFV
+102 
-113 RLLSGYDA
+113 
-121 IIQVGGSFF
+121 
-130 VDLYGVPQF
+130 
-139 EHALCTFMAKKP
+139 
-151 LFMIGHSVGPF
+151 
-162 QDEQFNQLANYVFG
+162 
-176 HCDALILRES
+176 
-186 VSLDLMKRSNITT
+186 
-199 AKVEHGVD
+199 
-207 TAWLV
+207 
-212 DHHTEEFTA
+212 
-221 SYAVQHWL
+221 
-229 DVAAQ
+229 
-234 QKTVAIT
+234 
-241 LRELAPFDK
+241 
-250 RLGTTQQAYE
+250 
-260 KAFAG
+260 
-265 VVNRILDEG
+265 
-274 YQVIALSTCTGI
+274 
-286 DSYNKDDRMVA
+286 
-297 LNLRQH
+297 
-303 ISDPAR
+303 
-309 YHVVMDELND
+309 
-319 LEMGK
+319 
-324 ILGACELTVGTR
+324 
-336 LHSAIISMNFA
+336 
-347 TPAIAINYEHKSAG
+347 
-361 IMQQLGLPEMAIDI
+361 
-375 RHLLDGSLQAM
+375 
-386 VADTLGQ
+386 
-393 LPVLNARL
+393 
-401 SEAVSRERQI
+401 
-411 GMQMVQ
+411 
-417 SVLERS
+417 
-423 RGGEMKVG
+423 MKVG

-533 SAICGQVATPFRAD
+533 SAICGQVVTPLHAD

-584 REVLNHYT
+584 RDVLNHYT

-703 LEDVVEMPGFKPSH
+703 LEDVIEMPGFKPSH

>member
-1 MKLLILG
+1 
-8 NHTCGNRGDS
+8 
-18 AILRG
+18 
-23 LLDAIN
+23 
-29 SLNPHAEVDVMSRYP
+29 
-44 VSSSWLLNRPVMG
+44 
-57 DPLFLQMKQHNSAA
+57 
-71 GVVGRVK
+71 
-78 KVLRRRYQH
+78 
-87 QVLLS
+87 
-92 RVTDTGKLRN
+92 
-102 IAIAQGFTDFV
+102 
-113 RLLSGYDA
+113 
-121 IIQVGGSFF
+121 
-130 VDLYGVPQF
+130 
-139 EHALCTFMAKKP
+139 
-151 LFMIGHSVGPF
+151 
-162 QDEQFNQLANYVFG
+162 
-176 HCDALILRES
+176 
-186 VSLDLMKRSNITT
+186 
-199 AKVEHGVD
+199 
-207 TAWLV
+207 
-212 DHHTEEFTA
+212 
-221 SYAVQHWL
+221 
-229 DVAAQ
+229 
-234 QKTVAIT
+234 
-241 LRELAPFDK
+241 
-250 RLGTTQQAYE
+250 
-260 KAFAG
+260 
-265 VVNRILDEG
+265 
-274 YQVIALSTCTGI
+274 
-286 DSYNKDDRMVA
+286 
-297 LNLRQH
+297 
-303 ISDPAR
+303 
-309 YHVVMDELND
+309 
-319 LEMGK
+319 
-324 ILGACELTVGTR
+324 
-336 LHSAIISMNFA
+336 
-347 TPAIAINYEHKSAG
+347 
-361 IMQQLGLPEMAIDI
+361 
-375 RHLLDGSLQAM
+375 
-386 VADTLGQ
+386 
-393 LPVLNARL
+393 
-401 SEAVSRERQI
+401 
-411 GMQMVQ
+411 
-417 SVLERS
+417 
-423 RGGEMKVG
+423 MKVG

-488 QDEPQGKVAKLRHR
+488 QDEPTGKVAKLRHR

-533 SAICGQVATPFRAD
+533 SAICGKVATPFHAD

-703 LEDVVEMPGFKPSH
+703 LEDVIEMPGFKPSH

-768 LVEADKSGWLV
+768 LVEADKTGWLV

-794 SQLDTDELAPVIK
+794 SQLDTDELTTVVK